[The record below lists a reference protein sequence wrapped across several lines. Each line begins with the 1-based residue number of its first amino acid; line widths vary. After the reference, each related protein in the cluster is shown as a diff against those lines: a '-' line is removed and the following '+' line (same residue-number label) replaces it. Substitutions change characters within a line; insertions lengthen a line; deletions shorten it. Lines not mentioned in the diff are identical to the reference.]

1 MNHLVDTHA
10 HLYYPMFDR
19 DRADMLQRAKN
30 NGVTQIYL
38 PNVDAESMEM
48 LVALVQQYPQQCKG
62 MAGVHP
68 CSVKADFE
76 TELQQA
82 HQELE
87 QTRIPI
93 YGIGETGL
101 DYYWD
106 ISNVEQQKDLFRK
119 QIRIASQLK
128 LPVIVHTRDSTD
140 DAITLLK
147 EEYEQYPVRAH
158 FHCFSGTLEQLS
170 DCLSIPDSHVSFC
183 GNITYKKS
191 ILDEVISAA
200 PIDRLLSETDSPFLP
215 PMPYRGKKNEPSF
228 MINTLEKI
236 SNVKAIPMIELIG
249 AVSKNAEQF
258 FAL

>member
-1 MNHLVDTHA
+1 MLTDTHA
-10 HLYYPMFDR
+10 HLYYPEILDSLPEILR
-19 DRADMLQRAKN
+19 RAEEAGIGRVIVPAVNLETSLNILDLSKEYE
-30 NGVTQIYL
+30 QIYC
-38 PNVDAESMEM
+38 
-48 LVALVQQYPQQCKG
+48 ALG
-62 MAGVHP
+62 IHP
-68 CSVKADFE
+68 CDVSKANPEEIIAIEKLLSQDKVV
-76 TELQQA
+76 A
-82 HQELE
+82 V
-87 QTRIPI
+87 
-93 YGIGETGL
+93 GETGL

-106 ISNVEQQKDLFRK
+106 TSNVEQQKDMFRK

-249 AVSKNAEQF
+249 AVSKNAEKF

>member
-1 MNHLVDTHA
+1 MLTDTHA
-10 HLYYPMFDR
+10 HLYYPEILDSLPEILR
-19 DRADMLQRAKN
+19 RAEEAGIGRVIVPAVNLETSMKILDLSKEYE
-30 NGVTQIYL
+30 QIYC
-38 PNVDAESMEM
+38 
-48 LVALVQQYPQQCKG
+48 ALG
-62 MAGVHP
+62 IHP
-68 CSVKADFE
+68 CDVSKANPEEIIAIEKLLSQDKVV
-76 TELQQA
+76 A
-82 HQELE
+82 V
-87 QTRIPI
+87 
-93 YGIGETGL
+93 GETGL

-106 ISNVEQQKDLFRK
+106 TSNVEQQKDMFRK

-236 SNVKAIPMIELIG
+236 SNVKGIPESELLNV
-249 AVSKNAEQF
+249 VSQNAEKF

>member
-1 MNHLVDTHA
+1 MLTDTHA
-10 HLYYPMFDR
+10 HLYYPEILDSLPEILR
-19 DRADMLQRAKN
+19 RAEEAGIGRVIVPAVNLETSMKILDLSKEYE
-30 NGVTQIYL
+30 QIYC
-38 PNVDAESMEM
+38 
-48 LVALVQQYPQQCKG
+48 ALG
-62 MAGVHP
+62 IHP
-68 CSVKADFE
+68 CDVSKANPEEIIAIEKLLSQDKVV
-76 TELQQA
+76 A
-82 HQELE
+82 V
-87 QTRIPI
+87 
-93 YGIGETGL
+93 GETGL

-106 ISNVEQQKDLFRK
+106 TSNVEQQKDMFRK

-215 PMPYRGKKNEPSF
+215 PTPHRGKKNEPSF
-228 MINTLEKI
+228 LIKTLEKI
-236 SNVKAIPMIELIG
+236 SNVKAIPMNELMSV
-249 AVSKNAEQF
+249 VSKNAEKF
-258 FAL
+258 FAF